1 MSGTSTAYASGG
13 PLGAVESMLW
23 VGDIA
28 REGAARFAQRTATV
42 FAENGRSLSYAQ
54 LDALSRSFVAIV
66 RQRGLEPGAR
76 IGWLARNDDLYYVAM
91 IGAALSGVVL
101 VPINWRLSAPEVAYQ
116 LEDAGA
122 AWFLADH
129 GLQALADAAN
139 ALLPERLPLDLID
152 PPGAPG
158 LWQQLQQTAPVDPQP
173 GPTDADQTLLQ
184 VYTSGTTGK
193 PKGVLISHYALSMA
207 RHAELQSPDWGYW
220 TEGGISLSAMP
231 NFHMGGLSW
240 VLMGLVR
247 FATVVISMDP
257 GPANMLALMRRYKVD
272 YNFIVPT
279 VIRSIVD
286 ELLATGEDV
295 PPTRGIYYGAMSMD
309 AGLLTQAMGLFG
321 CRFGHF
327 FGMTEVTGAATYL
340 PPDQHNPDKPERLR
354 SVGKPYL
361 GMEFEIRDPLRNR
374 LACFE
379 HGEIWI
385 RTPTLMQGYWNRPDQ
400 TNEVVVDGW
409 YATGDGGYMDPDG
422 YVFLTDRIKDMIVSG
437 GENVYPVEVESA
449 LLQHPAV
456 LSAAVIGIPDR
467 QWGEVVAAVIELRDG
482 HYVDEESLRAFVRER
497 LAGFKC
503 PRRILFGPLPRTG
516 SGKIQRGVVRAQL
529 RERFLEKA

>member
-1 MSGTSTAYASGG
+1 MSEISSAYASGG
-13 PLGAVESMLW
+13 TLGAVESMLW

-28 REGAARFAQRTATV
+28 RVGAERCPERTATV
-42 FAENGRSLSYAQ
+42 FAENGRRLTYAQ
-54 LDALSRSFVAIV
+54 LDSYSRAFAALVQ
-66 RQRGLEPGAR
+66 QRGLSAGDR

-101 VPINWRLSAPEVAYQ
+101 VPINWRLSPPEVAYQ

-122 AWFLADH
+122 AWLLADP
-129 GLQALADAAN
+129 GIQALADAAN
-139 ALLPERLPLDLID
+139 ALLPSPLPVDRID
-152 PPGAPG
+152 PSEGTG
-158 LWQQLQQTAPVDPQP
+158 LWQQLQSCAPLPPAEPRHDRE
-173 GPTDADQTLLQ
+173 QTLLQ

-193 PKGVLISHYALSMA
+193 PKGVLISHFALSMA
-207 RHAELQSPDWGYW
+207 RHAELQSPDWDYW

-257 GPANMLALMRRYKVD
+257 GPANMLALMRRYQVD

-286 ELLATGEDV
+286 ELLATGADV
-295 PPTRGIYYGAMSMD
+295 PPTKAIYYGAMSMD
-309 AGLLTQAMGLFG
+309 AGLLKQTMGLFG

-327 FGMTEVTGAATYL
+327 FGMTEVTGAATFL
-340 PPDQHNPDKPERLR
+340 PPDQHDPACPERLR
-354 SVGKPYL
+354 SVGRPYM
-361 GMEFEIRDPLRNR
+361 GMEFEIRDPQWQVMSHY
-374 LACFE
+374 E

-385 RTPTLMQGYWNRPDQ
+385 KTPTLMQGYWNKPEQ
-400 TNEVVVDGW
+400 TAEVVVDGW
-409 YATGDGGYMDPDG
+409 YATGDGGYMDPEG
-422 YVFLTDRIKDMIVSG
+422 YVFLTDRIKDMIVTG

-456 LSAAVIGIPDR
+456 LSAAVIGIPDP
-467 QWGEVVAAVIELRDG
+467 QWGEMVAAVIELREG
-482 HYVDEESLRAFVRER
+482 QYVDEATLRSFVRGH

-516 SGKIQRGVVRAQL
+516 SGKIQRGVL
-529 RERFLEKA
+529 RERLRTATPV